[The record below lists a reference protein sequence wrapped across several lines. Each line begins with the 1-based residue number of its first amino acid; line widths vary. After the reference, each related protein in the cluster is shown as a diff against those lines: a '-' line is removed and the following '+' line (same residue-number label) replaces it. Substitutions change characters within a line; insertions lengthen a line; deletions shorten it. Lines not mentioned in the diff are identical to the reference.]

1 MSLTAKPRPGHK
13 CLSRSDGYGETVI
26 TSVLGAP
33 GSGKTS
39 AAKPL
44 ASLLATHIVLDW
56 DAFMVPAA
64 ALAGREIRPNPAT
77 WAAYR
82 GLVNAVVNAMARLP
96 VVMLGPCTPEE
107 LVNWPIDAWVL
118 LDCTDQERLRRL
130 SDRTEPGLAQDAIDD
145 ARKYRS
151 LGLPIID
158 TTGRSAEE
166 VAGALA
172 DFVRHQEQARREGS
186 NEDD

>member
-1 MSLTAKPRPGHK
+1 M
-13 CLSRSDGYGETVI
+13 VI

-44 ASLLATHIVLDW
+44 ANLLPTHVVLDW
-56 DAFMVPAA
+56 DAFMAPASV
-64 ALAGREIRPNPAT
+64 LAGREIRANPAT
-77 WAAYR
+77 WTAYR
-82 GLVNAVVNAMARLP
+82 GLVHAVVRAVARLP

-107 LVNWPIDAWVL
+107 LVSWPIGAWVL

-130 SDRTEPGLAQDAIDD
+130 GNRTKPGLAQNSIDD
-145 ARKYRS
+145 ASEYRS

-158 TTGRSAEE
+158 TTGRSPEE
-166 VAGALA
+166 VAAALA
-172 DFVRHQEQARREGS
+172 GFVRHEEHAG
-186 NEDD
+186 D